1 LQRAT
6 IGTQQKDLSPKIRTT
21 EALASPRRN
30 SKVKATTLN
39 VYSSLWRLI
48 MMSSLAVGV
57 AALVL
62 SVSASLGADITVGF
76 VTALSGP
83 GASIGIPYEKGVLAG
98 YEYADKVGDHKIR
111 LIRLDDASDP
121 SAATR
126 NARKLVEEEKID
138 VLMGT
143 SGVPGTIAMVVVA
156 AETKTPMISLTPAS
170 QPQGPHGQWLIS
182 IPQPPPLM
190 VAAVVERM
198 KNDNVKKAA
207 YIGYSDSWGDLV
219 YDALM
224 KNVTGT
230 PIEVVTNERY
240 ARADTSVTG
249 QTLKIIAARPDAV
262 ITGGSGTPGA
272 LPYLALAERGYKG
285 GLYGTHA
292 LINPDFVRVGGR
304 AVEGV
309 VAPTGPVIVAE
320 QLPDSNP
327 TKKVSLA
334 YREVYQKA
342 NNAPTNDAFSAY
354 AFDAWLVLLD
364 AAKRAMAKAPP
375 GTPQFREAFRD
386 AMLATKDIV
395 GTHGVYNFQP
405 GGFFGVDE
413 RARVLVQLKQGKWT
427 LLP

>member
-1 LQRAT
+1 MILR
-6 IGTQQKDLSPKIRTT
+6 
-21 EALASPRRN
+21 LAAS
-30 SKVKATTLN
+30 
-39 VYSSLWRLI
+39 
-48 MMSSLAVGV
+48 V
-57 AALVL
+57 AALAAL
-62 SVSASLGADITVGF
+62 SVGTSFGADVTVGF
-76 VTALSGP
+76 VTSLSGP
-83 GASIGIPYEKGVLAG
+83 GASIGIPYEKGILAAHA
-98 YEYADKVGDHKIR
+98 YSDKIRDHKIK

-126 NARKLVEEEKID
+126 NARKLVEEEKVD

-143 SGVPGTIAMVVVA
+143 SGVPGTTAMTVVA
-156 AETKTPMISLTPAS
+156 AETKTPIISLTPAS
-170 QPQGPHGQWLIS
+170 QPPSPNGQWLIS

-198 KNDNVKKAA
+198 KKDNVKKAA
-207 YIGYSDSWGDLV
+207 YIGFSDSWGDLV

-224 KNVTGT
+224 KNVGGT
-230 PIEVVTNERY
+230 AIEVITNERY

-249 QTLKIIAARPDAV
+249 QTLKIVAARPDAV

-272 LPYLALAERGYKG
+272 LPYLALADRGYKG

-309 VAPTGPVIVAE
+309 IAPTGPVIVAE

-334 YREVYQKA
+334 YREVYQKV
-342 NNAPTNDAFSAY
+342 NNASTSDAFSAY
-354 AFDAWLVLLD
+354 SFDAWLVFLD
-364 AAKRAMAKAPP
+364 AAKRALDKAEP

-386 AMLATKDIV
+386 AMLSVKEIV
-395 GTHGVYNFQP
+395 GTHGVYNFNP
-405 GGFFGVDE
+405 GSFFGVDE
-413 RARVLVQLKQGKWT
+413 RARVLVQLQKGAWV
-427 LLP
+427 LMP

>member
-1 LQRAT
+1 MILR
-6 IGTQQKDLSPKIRTT
+6 
-21 EALASPRRN
+21 LA
-30 SKVKATTLN
+30 A
-39 VYSSLWRLI
+39 I
-48 MMSSLAVGV
+48 V
-57 AALVL
+57 AALAAL
-62 SVSASLGADITVGF
+62 SVGTSSGADITVGF
-76 VTALSGP
+76 VTSLSGP
-83 GASIGIPYEKGVLAG
+83 GASIGIPYEKGILASHA
-98 YEYADKVGDHKIR
+98 YAEKIGDHKIK

-126 NARKLVEEEKID
+126 NARKLVEEEKVD

-143 SGVPGTIAMVVVA
+143 SGVPGTTAMTVVA
-156 AETKTPMISLTPAS
+156 VETKTPMISLTPTT
-170 QPQGPHGQWLIS
+170 QPQNPNGQWLIS

-198 KNDNVKKAA
+198 KKDSVKKAA
-207 YIGYSDSWGDLV
+207 YIGFSDSWGDLV

-224 KNVTGT
+224 KNVGGT
-230 PIEVVTNERY
+230 SIEVVTNERY

-249 QTLKIIAARPDAV
+249 QTLKIVAARPDAV

-272 LPYLALAERGYKG
+272 LPYLALADRGYKG

-309 VAPTGPVIVAE
+309 IAPTGPVIVAE

-334 YREVYQKA
+334 YREIYQKV
-342 NNAPTNDAFSAY
+342 NNAPTTDAFSAY
-354 AFDAWLVLLD
+354 SFDAWLVFLD
-364 AAKRAMAKAPP
+364 AAKRALAKAQP

-386 AMLATKDIV
+386 AMLSVKEIV
-395 GTHGVYNFQP
+395 GTHGVYNFNA
-405 GGFFGVDE
+405 GSSFGVDD
-413 RARVLVQLKQGKWT
+413 RARVLVQLQKGAWT
-427 LLP
+427 LMP

>member
-1 LQRAT
+1 MILRVAAT
-6 IGTQQKDLSPKIRTT
+6 
-21 EALASPRRN
+21 
-30 SKVKATTLN
+30 
-39 VYSSLWRLI
+39 
-48 MMSSLAVGV
+48 V
-57 AALVL
+57 AALAAL
-62 SVSASLGADITVGF
+62 SAGTSFGADITVGF
-76 VTALSGP
+76 VTSLSGP
-83 GASIGIPYEKGVLAG
+83 GASIGIPYEKGILAAHA
-98 YEYADKVGDHKIR
+98 YSDKIRDHKIK

-126 NARKLVEEEKID
+126 NARKLVEEEKVD

-143 SGVPGTIAMVVVA
+143 SGVPGTTAMTVVA
-156 AETKTPMISLTPAS
+156 AETKTPIVSLTPTS
-170 QPQGPHGQWLIS
+170 QPPSPNGQWLIS

-198 KNDNVKKAA
+198 KKDNVKKAA
-207 YIGYSDSWGDLV
+207 YIGFSDSWGDLV

-224 KNVTGT
+224 KNVGGT
-230 PIEVVTNERY
+230 AIEVITNERY
-240 ARADTSVTG
+240 ARADTSVAG
-249 QTLKIIAARPDAV
+249 QTLKIVAARPDAV

-272 LPYLALAERGYKG
+272 LPYLALADRGYKG

-309 VAPTGPVIVAE
+309 IAPTGPVIVAE

-334 YREVYQKA
+334 YREVYQKV
-342 NNAPTNDAFSAY
+342 NNAPTSDAFSAY
-354 AFDAWLVLLD
+354 SFDAWLVFLD
-364 AAKRAMAKAPP
+364 AAKRALDKAEP

-386 AMLATKDIV
+386 AMLSVKEIV
-395 GTHGVYNFQP
+395 GTHGAYNFNP

-413 RARVLVQLKQGKWT
+413 RARVLVQLQKGAWV
-427 LLP
+427 LMP

>member
-1 LQRAT
+1 M
-6 IGTQQKDLSPKIRTT
+6 IS
-21 EALASPRRN
+21 
-30 SKVKATTLN
+30 
-39 VYSSLWRLI
+39 RLT
-48 MMSSLAVGV
+48 VVV
-57 AALVL
+57 AALAM
-62 SVSASLGADITVGF
+62 SASAGFAADITVGF
-76 VTALSGP
+76 VTSLSGP
-83 GASIGIPYEKGVLAG
+83 GASIGIPYDKGINAAQA
-98 YEYADKVGDHKIR
+98 YADKVGDHNIK

-126 NARKLVEEEKID
+126 NARKLVEEEKAD
-138 VLMGT
+138 VLIGT

-156 AETKTPMISLTPAS
+156 AETRTPMISLTPAS
-170 QPQGPHGQWLIS
+170 QPQSPNGQWLIS

-198 KNDNVKKAA
+198 KKDAVKKAA
-207 YIGYSDSWGDLV
+207 YIGFSDSWGDLV
-219 YDALM
+219 YDATM
-224 KNVTGT
+224 KNVSGTG
-230 PIEVVTNERY
+230 IEVVTNERY

-249 QTLKIIAARPDAV
+249 QTIKIIAARPDAV

-309 VAPTGPVIVAE
+309 IAPTGPVIVAE

-334 YREVYQKA
+334 YREIYQKA
-342 NNAPTNDAFSAY
+342 NNAPTNDAFSGY

-364 AAKRAMAKAPP
+364 AAKRALEKAQP
-375 GTPQFREAFRD
+375 GTPQFREAFRH
-386 AMLATKDIV
+386 AMISTKEIV

-405 GGFFGVDE
+405 GSSFGVDE
-413 RARVLVQLKQGKWT
+413 RARVLVQLQKGKWT

>member
-1 LQRAT
+1 MILR
-6 IGTQQKDLSPKIRTT
+6 
-21 EALASPRRN
+21 LAAS
-30 SKVKATTLN
+30 
-39 VYSSLWRLI
+39 
-48 MMSSLAVGV
+48 V
-57 AALVL
+57 AALAAL
-62 SVSASLGADITVGF
+62 SVGTSFGADVTVGF
-76 VTALSGP
+76 VTSLSGP
-83 GASIGIPYEKGVLAG
+83 GASIGIPYEKGILAAHA
-98 YEYADKVGDHKIR
+98 YSDKIRDHKIK

-126 NARKLVEEEKID
+126 NARKLVEEEKVD

-143 SGVPGTIAMVVVA
+143 SGVPGTTAMAVVA
-156 AETKTPMISLTPAS
+156 AETKTPIISLTPAS
-170 QPQGPHGQWLIS
+170 QPPSPNGQWLIS

-198 KNDNVKKAA
+198 KKDNVKKAA
-207 YIGYSDSWGDLV
+207 YIGFSDSWGDLV
-219 YDALM
+219 YDALI
-224 KNVTGT
+224 KNVSGT

-240 ARADTSVTG
+240 ARPDTSVTG

-262 ITGGSGTPGA
+262 IIGGSGTPGA

-309 VAPTGPVIVAE
+309 IAPTGPVIVAE

-342 NNAPTNDAFSAY
+342 NNAQTNDAFSAY
-354 AFDAWLVLLD
+354 SFDAWLVFLD
-364 AAKRAMAKAPP
+364 AAKRALEKAQP
-375 GTPQFREAFRD
+375 GTPEFREAFRD
-386 AMLATKDIV
+386 AMLSTKEIV
-395 GTHGVYNFQP
+395 GTHGVYNFKP

-413 RARVLVQLKQGKWT
+413 RARVLVQLQKGIWM
-427 LLP
+427 LMP